1 MISYRPGTWFGIV
14 GERATVLLPPSEKA
28 RAGTLWALVDDG
40 AGFDEVLDA
49 LVSDGL
55 RALPGFVLLS
65 TDESTTRI
73 VVRGPSK
80 ATFVADGADVVVE
93 GSASSTWVERSLSGV
108 TGFTVV
114 LEDVEEPLLTLHGGL
129 VRLAALVSPGRVEN
143 APAPGPAGP
152 PASAPL
158 PLAVTPPDADAPE
171 VSGPYAAVLP
181 FPAGGPSVPP
191 PVAPISPVLSSA
203 DLPLGDPFEPEA
215 AAAEAAEASEA
226 ADASAAPAAEPATEP
241 ADESGED
248 LDVPPWASA
257 SSDPLT
263 GPIDE
268 SWDESWA
275 DEPTGVIPVVPAEE
289 PTTRQ
294 PIEPE
299 HSAEPPA
306 WTPGSP
312 VAGAVPPPPPFP
324 PAGSVPP
331 APPAAPVPPLPE
343 PPAEAPSP
351 EPPAVPSWGAAA
363 SVEPPA
369 GSQAEPAAPPQDDHD
384 GLTRAGAPDAGLLPP
399 PPGIPGQQAAPA
411 VTAYPVAK
419 LEFSHGERVDVDRV
433 VIIGRAPEAGRF
445 SLAEQPLLVTVPSP
459 HQEISSTH
467 VEIRP
472 GSGVDHGAAVVT
484 DLGSTNGTVVVQPG
498 LGPEELR
505 PGVPVQLMPGALID
519 LGDGLTIRV
528 SQP

>member
-80 ATFVADGADVVVE
+80 ATFVADAGDVVVE

-129 VRLAALVSPGRVEN
+129 VRLAALVSPGRVQSV
-143 APAPGPAGP
+143 PAPGPLGP
-152 PASAPL
+152 PAPAPV
-158 PLAVTPPDADAPE
+158 PLAVTPPVADAPE

-181 FPAGGPSVPP
+181 FPASGPSVPP
-191 PVAPISPVLSSA
+191 PVAPLSPVLPPA
-203 DLPLGDPFEPEA
+203 DLPLGDPFEPES
-215 AAAEAAEASEA
+215 AAAEASG
-226 ADASAAPAAEPATEP
+226 APADEPVAEPVAEPAE
-241 ADESGED
+241 ESDED

-257 SSDPLT
+257 SSDPLS

-268 SWDESWA
+268 SWADESWA

-289 PTTRQ
+289 PTT
-294 PIEPE
+294 EPE

-312 VAGAVPPPPPFP
+312 APGAVPPPPPFP
-324 PAGSVPP
+324 PAGPVPP
-331 APPAAPVPPLPE
+331 VPEPPLPE
-343 PPAEAPSP
+343 PPAM
-351 EPPAVPSWGAAA
+351 PSWGAAA

-369 GSQAEPAAPPQDDHD
+369 ESSAEPAAAPQDDHD